1 MNWVDAVIAI
11 VVVGAAFNGRSQGA
25 LRQIGALAGLV
36 LGLWAGTWV
45 APTLSVRVTSASWRP
60 LLAIGIVIVCA
71 SLGSSLG
78 SFLGG
83 VANRALKL
91 VLLGPLDAAAGAALG
106 ALTSLVTCWFV
117 ASVIVNMSWFAV
129 GSAVNKSTIVA
140 TMDSVMPPAAQIEGR
155 VMDII
160 RNADFPQVFASVTA
174 PPATVYPA
182 PAQAVAT
189 ATAAASP
196 RSVVKVLA
204 FGACGADHEG
214 TGFVVSRG
222 VVMTNAHVIAGATRV
237 TAAGRT
243 ATVTALDTSNDLA
256 LLRVAT
262 DERPSLSFVTTVTA
276 GMPAAVV
283 GFPRDGDL
291 TLTPVALGDSFSAQS
306 RNIYNKVTFTRSL
319 LALAGDIQPG
329 NSGSPVVTGGRVAG
343 VVFSKSLS
351 QRLTGY
357 AIPATVAQSFLNTT
371 GASTSPV
378 STGACTR

>member
-1 MNWVDAVIAI
+1 MNWVDVVIAI

-25 LRQIGALAGLV
+25 LRQIGALVGLV
-36 LGLWAGTWV
+36 LGFWAGTWV

-83 VANRALKL
+83 VANRGLKL

-129 GSAVNKSTIVA
+129 GSAVNASSIVT

-160 RNADFPQVFASVTA
+160 RTADFPQVFASVTA
-174 PPATVYPA
+174 PPATAYPT
-182 PAQAVAT
+182 PQQAVAT
-189 ATAAASP
+189 AAAGGSP
-196 RSVVKVLA
+196 RSVVKVVAL
-204 FGACGADHEG
+204 GACGVDHEG

-222 VVMTNAHVIAGATRV
+222 VVVTNAHVIAGATQV
-237 TAAGRT
+237 EVAGRT
-243 ATVTALDTSNDLA
+243 ALVTALDTSNDLA

-262 DERPSLSFVTTVTA
+262 EERPALIFTTTA
-276 GMPAAVV
+276 TPGTPAAVV
-283 GFPRDGDL
+283 GYPRDGDV
-291 TLTPVALGDSFSAQS
+291 TVSPVALGDSFTAQS
-306 RNIYNKVTFTRSL
+306 RNIYNKVTFSRSL
-319 LALAGDIQPG
+319 LSLAGDIQPG
-329 NSGSPVVTGGRVAG
+329 NSGSPVVVGGRVVG

-351 QRLTGY
+351 QRFTGY
-357 AIPATVAQSFLNTT
+357 AIPATVVQSFLRTS

-378 STGACTR
+378 SSGACTR